1 MLYKAAASLV
11 VPSVK
16 RKKGAMHIF
25 NSGRHI
31 LIGSEVITESHL
43 LTDIKKIGGPTFS
56 YVL

>member
-43 LTDIKKIGGPTFS
+43 LTDIKK
-56 YVL
+56 